1 MPVRI
6 IFFSGLVLALFSFVI
21 MLINALAISLKFF
34 GLPELFNFMPQ
45 GITSLNLIELFF
57 QSGVFVALG
66 VIGEYVGRIYE
77 QTKGRPTFLVKKVIG
92 SLDK

>member
-1 MPVRI
+1 
-6 IFFSGLVLALFSFVI
+6 
-21 MLINALAISLKFF
+21 
-34 GLPELFNFMPQ
+34 MPQ